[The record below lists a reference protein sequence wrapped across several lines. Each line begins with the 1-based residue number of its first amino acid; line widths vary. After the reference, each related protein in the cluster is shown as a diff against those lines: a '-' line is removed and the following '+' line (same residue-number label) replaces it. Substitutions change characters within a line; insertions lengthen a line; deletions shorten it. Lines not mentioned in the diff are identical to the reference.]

1 MMSSA
6 RLVYPNRPIGQKL
19 FLPDHLSSFKLP
31 HSKARHPMAPKI
43 AIVTGAASGIGKHF
57 AGVLAGSGDA
67 YRLALAD
74 INEAGLREN
83 FVPSD
88 RVRLHRLDVR
98 SVQDWQV
105 LIDDTLQAF
114 GRIDYL
120 FNIAGGGRLG
130 YLLDQPVENVD
141 FVIDVNLKGPVI
153 GMKLVAGIMAQQ
165 GGGHI
170 VNVGSL
176 AGLSPTPGNALYS
189 AAKSGLRAASLAA
202 AVELRKQGVYV
213 TLIAPDVV
221 DTPLTQQ
228 HYEQPQAAALI
239 YSGSRVLTVQD
250 LEAAFF
256 KAMRDKPLEINLPRW
271 RGWLAKTN
279 SLYPPLMLKLYEPLK
294 KRGLKRLEEKRLLRG
309 FTQNSN
315 S

>member
-1 MMSSA
+1 
-6 RLVYPNRPIGQKL
+6 
-19 FLPDHLSSFKLP
+19 
-31 HSKARHPMAPKI
+31 MAPKI

-57 AGVLAGSGDA
+57 AGVLVGSGDA

-74 INEAGLREN
+74 INEAGLRDA

-105 LIDDTLQAF
+105 LIEDTLQAF

-130 YLLDQPVENVD
+130 FLLDQPIENVD

-153 GMKLVAGIMAQQ
+153 GMKLVAGVMARQ

-170 VNVGSL
+170 INVGSL

-221 DTPLTQQ
+221 DTPLDPAALRAAPGCSADLLRIARVDCPGPGSGFFQSDAR
-228 HYEQPQAAALI
+228 QAAGNQPAPLARLAGQDQQPLPTSHAQAL
-239 YSGSRVLTVQD
+239 
-250 LEAAFF
+250 
-256 KAMRDKPLEINLPRW
+256 
-271 RGWLAKTN
+271 
-279 SLYPPLMLKLYEPLK
+279 
-294 KRGLKRLEEKRLLRG
+294 
-309 FTQNSN
+309 
-315 S
+315 